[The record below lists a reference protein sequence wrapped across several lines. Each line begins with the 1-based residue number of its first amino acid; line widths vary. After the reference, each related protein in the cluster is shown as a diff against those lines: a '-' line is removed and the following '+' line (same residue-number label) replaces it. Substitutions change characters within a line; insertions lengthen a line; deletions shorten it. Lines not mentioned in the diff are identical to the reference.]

1 MTKHFGFLLGSLG
14 VSAVLMFAA
23 CDATDEAAGTPTKP
37 GSTTDATVI
46 TDGQTSDAPT
56 KVDGL
61 CARAGGI
68 GAVSNI
74 ADQIYAKAAADC
86 RIGAYFTALDARSST
101 HVHECMRKQLEEIF
115 ACPGITY
122 AGSKSSS
129 GDNCRSMQN
138 AHDGLR
144 GPDGKSGINKAD
156 FQAYREVATAALK
169 AGGLSD
175 DDVTKVNSVFLGYE
189 NQVEQSNVE
198 TYNSNCTCA
207 NGVAPGS
214 GASCVPEGGYIL
226 PDASVPDVGTDTG
239 TDTGTPD
246 TGSVVDAADDG
257 G

>member
-56 KVDGL
+56 KVDGV
-61 CARAGGI
+61 CARVGQQ
-68 GAVSNI
+68 AVYTMS
-74 ADQIYAKAAADC
+74 DQIVGKAVNDC
-86 RIGAYFTALDARSST
+86 RIGAYFSALDTNGLT
-101 HVHECMRKQLEEIF
+101 HVRECMRYQLAEIL
-115 ACPGITY
+115 ACPGAVY
-122 AGSKSSS
+122 AAKKSST
-129 GDNCRSMQN
+129 GRECRSMQN

-169 AGGLSD
+169 AGGLTD
-175 DDVTKVNSVFLGYE
+175 DEVTKVNSVFLGYE

-207 NGVAPGS
+207 SGVAPGS